1 MKQILKQ
8 LMSVLIVALFI
19 PSAYSQKPS
28 NKVFGA
34 VKEYAKKNQK
44 KELLSMQM
52 LKSATEISYCFSN
65 GAVAPEFQYYGKII
79 VTPNNVTLKIINQ
92 SRVCYTQTRTITS
105 RQYSDFLTRLY
116 SLGIKKNTEE
126 YIPMCGGGV
135 YELTLKKGSKT
146 IFEGS
151 EDEDIITSKG
161 LLSDPFL
168 PLLDSDMMDVY
179 HDPCSTFIINDVF
192 PVAQKKP
199 NELGIYDMSGN
210 IEEWCYDW
218 YREYNHT
225 FKKDYAGPKTGE
237 KKILRGGSFFH
248 SKSVA
253 EVTYRQSANPGLKD
267 AKIGF
272 RLARKL

>member
-1 MKQILKQ
+1 MKFNSIINRLCAFFTILCAGGI
-8 LMSVLIVALFI
+8 LSL
-19 PSAYSQKPS
+19 SYSQVPS

-44 KELLSMQM
+44 KEFLPMLM
-52 LKSATEISYCFSN
+52 LKSATEISYGFSN
-65 GAVAPEFQYYGKII
+65 GTVAPEFQYYGKII

-135 YELTLKKGSKT
+135 YELTLKKGNKT

-161 LLSDPFL
+161 RLSNPFL
-168 PLLDSDMMDVY
+168 PLLNSDMMDVY
-179 HDPCSTFIINDVF
+179 HDPCSTFIIIDIF
-192 PVAQKKP
+192 PED
-199 NELGIYDMSGN
+199 N
-210 IEEWCYDW
+210 
-218 YREYNHT
+218 
-225 FKKDYAGPKTGE
+225 
-237 KKILRGGSFFH
+237 
-248 SKSVA
+248 
-253 EVTYRQSANPGLKD
+253 
-267 AKIGF
+267 
-272 RLARKL
+272 